1 MAFTSIVIG
10 VIVVYVLVYAGMI
23 VYDLF
28 LKKEPVEFMP
38 KPKDVDIDISDEA
51 GQFKPI
57 AVENTEPQQPSAL
70 NSVSHKSDDEVV
82 TARPIPDG
90 DSKETIEEEKL
101 AIASAKQSAAQT
113 SPPPPLSATSFE
125 LDSDKPKEKPSDDIG
140 PRPTDEET
148 QKRINELVKLRRGE
162 ILSEEMSALTEKRED
177 KEPNEAGAGTEK
189 STPKEDSDEPTEGK
203 TAEIDKEPS
212 DDIEPYDL
220 EVRFIGPEPTVSPEV
235 SNVVGEETP
244 KGKTSSKPNCQE
256 KTSVKPVPVKKP
268 RPPKAPKQ
276 PEFCSDA
283 YFDILKVQIDDSKQ
297 HTKLQGAQT
306 AEQVSKEA
314 KQVSLDE
321 VQMTLRQINN
331 LWEKKESERVPD
343 EDELQAIE
351 KSERSNREAPPEF
364 NI

>member
-1 MAFTSIVIG
+1 
-10 VIVVYVLVYAGMI
+10 MI
-23 VYDLF
+23 IFDLF
-28 LKKEPVEFMP
+28 FKKDPVEFMP

-57 AVENTEPQQPSAL
+57 AVGNTEPQKYVATQSSATD
-70 NSVSHKSDDEVV
+70 KSDDEVV
-82 TARPIPDG
+82 TAHIIPD
-90 DSKETIEEEKL
+90 DESEEISEEEKT

-125 LDSDKPKEKPSDDIG
+125 VDSDKPKEKPSDDIG
-140 PRPTDEET
+140 PRPTDKET

-162 ILSEEMSALTEKRED
+162 ILSEEMSALSKERENMKSNEEDAD
-177 KEPNEAGAGTEK
+177 KSN
-189 STPKEDSDEPTEGK
+189 SKEDNTNTSTDKTPEVKDAHTENVEPT
-203 TAEIDKEPS
+203 D
-212 DDIEPYDL
+212 
-220 EVRFIGPEPTVSPEV
+220 PEV
-235 SNVVGEETP
+235 HIVGFEHTVFPKVSDTAGDEAFRERTPSESNSEERP
-244 KGKTSSKPNCQE
+244 SIRSAHAKESN
-256 KTSVKPVPVKKP
+256 
-268 RPPKAPKQ
+268 PPKPPKQ
-276 PEFCSDA
+276 PEFHSDA

-297 HTKLQGAQT
+297 QTKLQGAQT

-321 VQMTLRQINN
+321 AQMTLRQINN
-331 LWEKKESERVPD
+331 LWEKKESERVLE